1 MASRAVFAEA
11 DVHDSLPD
19 TVASE
24 WRDEMRMRRTSC
36 GVLALVL
43 VSAFTGLH
51 VVARAQESPA
61 RAPVALEQLKK
72 DVIAQ
77 VDARRQLTQQMVD
90 SLFSFSEIGF
100 QEVETERYITGILE
114 KNGFT
119 IRRGVADIPTAW
131 VATWGSGRP
140 VVALGT
146 DVDGVPTTNQTP
158 GVITRKELVPGAP
171 GHGEGHNAGQALIV
185 TAALAVKT
193 IMERE
198 KMSGTLVL
206 WPGIAEEL
214 LATKA
219 FFVRAGVFKDV
230 DAVLYAHVG
239 PALTTSWGD
248 SGGSGLVSVEYSFTG
263 ESSHAAAAP
272 WLGRSALD
280 AVELMN
286 IGWNYKREHLRLA
299 QRSHYVITNGGDQP
313 NVVPPAASVWYYF
326 RENDYARIK
335 SMWEAG
341 DAIARG
347 AAMMTGTTVDSRV
360 LGSAWPGHGNRA
372 LAEAMHANIK
382 AVGAPPWSAADQQFA
397 RAVQR
402 SLGVPERG
410 LITEVSPT
418 LQGAELLPESQKMGG
433 PSDDIGDVMWSVPTV
448 TLGFP
453 SNIAGTTPHN
463 WTAAIAMAT
472 PIAHK
477 GATQGAKVHAM
488 TVLDLMTRPDL
499 INAARDYFQN
509 VQGKQARY
517 QPLIR
522 PEDKPAIW
530 LNKDTMEKFRPE
542 LRKYYYDPTRYP
554 SYLEQLGVPYPPPA
568 N

>member
-1 MASRAVFAEA
+1 
-11 DVHDSLPD
+11 
-19 TVASE
+19 
-24 WRDEMRMRRTSC
+24 MRRTSDRTWALLLLFAVT
-36 GVLALVL
+36 GVPM
-43 VSAFTGLH
+43 
-51 VVARAQESPA
+51 VARAQEPPA
-61 RAPVALEQLKK
+61 RAAIQLEQLKQ
-72 DVIAQ
+72 DVIAA

-100 QEVETERYITGILE
+100 QEVETERYVTGILE

-119 IRRGVADIPTAW
+119 IRREVAGIPTAW

-140 VVALGT
+140 IVALGT

-158 GVITRKELVPGAP
+158 GVVTRRELVPGAP

-185 TAALAVKT
+185 TAALAVKS

-198 KMSGTLVL
+198 KMSGTLLL
-206 WPGIAEEL
+206 WPGVAEEL

-219 FFVRAGVFKDV
+219 YFVSSGVFKDV

-239 PALTTSWGD
+239 SALATSWGD
-248 SGGSGLVSVEYSFTG
+248 GGGSGLVSVEYSFTG

-326 RENDYARIK
+326 RENDYAHIK
-335 SMWEAG
+335 SMWETG

-382 AVGAPPWSAADQQFA
+382 TVGAPLWSAADQQFA

-410 LITEVSPT
+410 LITEVAPT
-418 LQGAELLPESQKMGG
+418 LRGAEVLPESQKMGG
-433 PSDDIGDVMWSVPTV
+433 ASDDIGDVMWSVPTV
-448 TLGFP
+448 TLSFP

-472 PIAHK
+472 PVAHK

-488 TVLDLMTRPDL
+488 TVLDLMTRPEL
-499 INAARDYFQN
+499 VKAARDYFQN
-509 VQGKQARY
+509 VQGKQATY

-522 PEDKPAIW
+522 PQDKPAIW
-530 LNKDTMEKFRPE
+530 LNKETMDKFRPE
-542 LRKYYYDPTRYP
+542 LSKYYYDPAKYS
-554 SYLEQLGVPYPPPA
+554 SYLEQLGVAYPPPA

>member
-1 MASRAVFAEA
+1 VF
-11 DVHDSLPD
+11 
-19 TVASE
+19 
-24 WRDEMRMRRTSC
+24 
-36 GVLALVL
+36 
-43 VSAFTGLH
+43 
-51 VVARAQESPA
+51 
-61 RAPVALEQLKK
+61 
-72 DVIAQ
+72 
-77 VDARRQLTQQMVD
+77 
-90 SLFSFSEIGF
+90 
-100 QEVETERYITGILE
+100 
-114 KNGFT
+114 N
-119 IRRGVADIPTAW
+119 
-131 VATWGSGRP
+131 
-140 VVALGT
+140 
-146 DVDGVPTTNQTP
+146 
-158 GVITRKELVPGAP
+158 
-171 GHGEGHNAGQALIV
+171 
-185 TAALAVKT
+185 
-193 IMERE
+193 
-198 KMSGTLVL
+198 
-206 WPGIAEEL
+206 
-214 LATKA
+214 
-219 FFVRAGVFKDV
+219 DV

-286 IGWNYKREHLRLA
+286 IGWNYRREHLRLA

-347 AAMMTGTTVDSRV
+347 AAMMTATTVNSRV

-372 LAEAMHANIK
+372 LAEAMYANIK
-382 AVGAPPWSAADQQFA
+382 TVGAPPWSAADQQFA

-410 LITEVSPT
+410 LITDVSPT

-448 TLGFP
+448 TLMFP
-453 SNIAGTTPHN
+453 SNIGGTTPHN

-488 TVLDLMTRPDL
+488 TTLDLMTRPEL
-499 INAARDYFQN
+499 VKAARDYFQN
-509 VQGKQARY
+509 VQGKQATY

-530 LNKDTMEKFRPE
+530 LNKETMERFRPE
-542 LRKYYYDPTRYP
+542 LRKFYYDPTRYS
-554 SYLEQLGVPYPPPA
+554 SYLEQLGVPYPNLA

>member
-1 MASRAVFAEA
+1 MRLTLFGALTLFLVPA
-11 DVHDSLPD
+11 L
-19 TVASE
+19 TGVAII
-24 WRDEMRMRRTSC
+24 
-36 GVLALVL
+36 G
-43 VSAFTGLH
+43 
-51 VVARAQESPA
+51 RAQEPPA
-61 RAPVALEQLKK
+61 RSPVQLEQLKK
-72 DVIAQ
+72 DV
-77 VDARRQLTQQMVD
+77 VDAVEARRQLTQQMVD

-100 QEVETERYITGILE
+100 QEVETERYVTGILE

-119 IRRGVADIPTAW
+119 IRRGVAEIPTAW

-158 GVITRKELVPGAP
+158 GVVTRKELVPGAP

-185 TAALAVKT
+185 TAALAVKS

-198 KMSGTLVL
+198 KMSGTLLL

-219 FFVRAGVFKDV
+219 YFVRAGVFKDV

-239 PALTTSWGD
+239 PALATSWGD

-299 QRSHYVITNGGDQP
+299 QRSHYVITHGGDQP

-326 RENDYARIK
+326 RENDYAHIK
-335 SMWEAG
+335 SMWETG
-341 DAIARG
+341 DAIAHG

-372 LAEAMHANIK
+372 LAEAMHANIQ
-382 AVGAPPWSAADQQFA
+382 AVGAPAWSAADQQFA
-397 RAVQR
+397 RSVQR
-402 SLGVPERG
+402 ALGVPERG
-410 LITEVSPT
+410 LITAVAPM

-433 PSDDIGDVMWSVPTV
+433 ASDDIGDVMWSVPTA
-448 TLGFP
+448 TLSFP

-472 PIAHK
+472 PVAHK

-488 TVLDLMTRPDL
+488 TVLDLMTRPEL
-499 INAARDYFQN
+499 VKAARDYFQN
-509 VQGKQARY
+509 VQGKQATY

-522 PEDKPAIW
+522 QEDKPAIW
-530 LNKDTMEKFRPE
+530 LNKETMDKFRPE
-542 LRKYYYDPTRYP
+542 LRKFYYDPATYA